1 MFYKNYCAGGYP
13 QPRRFFL
20 HWVKPSSITFVKTI
34 KFNSLQATAT
44 NKTASDEQIL
54 ELLRSDRTF
63 ERGFRLL
70 MAQYRER
77 LYWHIRR
84 IVLIHEDADDVLQN
98 TFIKIYRGILQ
109 FEGKSKLYTWLY
121 RIATNEAITHLQS
134 TARQASSSLD
144 DPASIMAGRL
154 LADEWFDGDEIQ
166 VRLQKAITQLP
177 DKQRLVFNLRYYDE
191 MPYEEMSTMLDTS
204 VGALKA
210 SFHHA
215 VKKIEASFK
224 EPEQ

>member
-1 MFYKNYCAGGYP
+1 MN
-13 QPRRFFL
+13 L
-20 HWVKPSSITFVKTI
+20 D
-34 KFNSLQATAT
+34 LQLPAT
-44 NKTASDEQIL
+44 NKPASDDQIL

-70 MAQYRER
+70 MSTYKER

-84 IVLIHEDADDVLQN
+84 MVLVHEDADDVLQN

-121 RIATNEAITHLQS
+121 RIATNEAITFMQS
-134 TARQASSSLD
+134 RTRHNTRSIDETAGTLAE
-144 DPASIMAGRL
+144 RL
-154 LADEWFDGDEIQ
+154 RADEWFDGDALQI
-166 VRLQKAITQLP
+166 RLQEAAAQLP
-177 DKQRLVFNLRYYDE
+177 EKQRIVFNLRYYDE
-191 MPYEEMSTMLDTS
+191 MPYEEMSGILDTS

-215 VKKIEASFK
+215 VKKIESFFR
-224 EPEQ
+224 EADHV